1 MPDKLITFNVRLIP
15 SRIAIHLTKLA
26 DKAGIKRERYIRKLF
41 ELHVEQ
47 ASRAARTPGRYVLEV
62 PTHDEIVAALDA
74 EKAVA

>member
-1 MPDKLITFNVRLIP
+1 MPKLVTFNVRMIP
-15 SRIAIHLTKLA
+15 ANVADRLMTLA
-26 DKAGIKRERYIRKLF
+26 KSAGTRRENYIRKMF

-74 EKAVA
+74 EKAGA